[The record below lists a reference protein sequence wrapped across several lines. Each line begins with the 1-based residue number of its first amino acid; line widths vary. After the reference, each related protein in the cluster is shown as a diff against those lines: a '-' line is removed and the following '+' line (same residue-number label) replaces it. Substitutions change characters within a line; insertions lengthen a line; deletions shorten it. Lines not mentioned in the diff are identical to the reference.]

1 MQNVLIDD
9 RRIWVDFS
17 QSVSKLHGVWNKQR
31 AKRGTHVPSRS
42 SRESYDDLRRSDASG
57 DHCREWDD
65 RPRRPHRDSRGERRS
80 GYQSY
85 ERNDHRG
92 NSHRDYHHR
101 DQRHR
106 EDRYRDRP
114 EYRMRDSRGD
124 GYNSRERG
132 N

>member
-1 MQNVLIDD
+1 MQYAFVEFDEQSSAEQAYFKMQNVLIDD

-85 ERNDHRG
+85 ERNAVSYTHLTLPTKRIV
-92 NSHRDYHHR
+92 
-101 DQRHR
+101 
-106 EDRYRDRP
+106 
-114 EYRMRDSRGD
+114 
-124 GYNSRERG
+124 
-132 N
+132 